1 MELTN
6 NNENEKMKIINE
18 SLEKIVEMVAEIK
31 YGSIT
36 LLIQNGFLIQIDRNE
51 KIRIK

>member
-1 MELTN
+1 METTN
-6 NNENEKMKIINE
+6 NNANDKTKIINE
-18 SLEKIVEMVAEIK
+18 SLERILGMVEQIN

-36 LLIQNGFLIQIDRNE
+36 LLIQNGSLIQIDKNE

>member
-1 MELTN
+1 MATTSN
-6 NNENEKMKIINE
+6 NKNHKTKIINA
-18 SLEKIVEMVAEIK
+18 SLERILGMIAEIN

-36 LLIQNGFLIQIDRNE
+36 LSIQNGSLIQIDRNE

>member
-1 MELTN
+1 MGSTN
-6 NNENEKMKIINE
+6 NGNDKTKIINE
-18 SLEKIVEMVAEIK
+18 SLERILGMVAEIN